1 MTRAVSESG
10 MQSDDGR
17 VGHQAA
23 AASWSLAE
31 QSMLADS
38 DDGSAAA
45 GGQWGQ
51 LSVVVVVGVAV
62 VLATVVV
69 AVSALILHT
78 QRRLHADETAPPR
91 PDNRHAPASQRHS
104 DVEQVLSVCHARAPL
119 SGLDLM
125 LGSLRFNRDW
135 KNRGPGYKFP
145 PKVQP
150 GSSFGAFIFYLR

>member
-1 MTRAVSESG
+1 VADGVTRAESQAG

-38 DDGSAAA
+38 EPSAA
-45 GGQWGQ
+45 GRWSQ

-78 QRRLHADETAPPR
+78 QRRLHADGDGGTAAR
-91 PDNRHAPASQRHS
+91 PDSGGPASQRHS
-104 DVEQVLSVCHARAPL
+104 DLEQVSSRE
-119 SGLDLM
+119 LDC
-125 LGSLRFNRDW
+125 F
-135 KNRGPGYKFP
+135 
-145 PKVQP
+145 
-150 GSSFGAFIFYLR
+150 